1 VIEALFYMLVI
12 FLAMNWKLLLLAAAL
27 IGLAHALLRNS
38 KAKDERLKVST
49 PRIAGLVGIA
59 FVIFFGVWFVYVMWA
74 TKGAPFGH

>member
-1 VIEALFYMLVI
+1 MEALFYMLVI
-12 FLAMNWKLLLLAAAL
+12 FVAMNWKLLLLATVL
-27 IGLAHALLRNS
+27 IAMAHVFLGRI

-59 FVIFFGVWFVYVMWA
+59 FIIFFGIWLVYVMVA